1 MDNLPY
7 AMILAGRA
15 TRRVAHSALPDAPVV
30 VEPARRRGATARPR
44 AAVARALRAAAAAV
58 APEPA
63 STGGH
68 DDARTG
74 GVRARRG
81 GACVP
86 TS

>member
-1 MDNLPY
+1 VDNLPY

-30 VEPARRRGATARPR
+30 A
-44 AAVARALRAAAAAV
+44 
-58 APEPA
+58 EPA
-63 STGGH
+63 SAGGH
-68 DDARTG
+68 DGARAG